1 LSSPGSVVLSTLEF
15 DVAWEAQRLP
25 TRNVALSV
33 PSPGA
38 THEERA
44 QYVARAW
51 ESLEGRGL
59 ASRGRVVPELADGFA
74 LLANP
79 QVSIDIWIQADRS
92 ITGLAAAIG
101 EEAILA
107 VVDGSEV
114 WLIESRATALAEAA
128 VSVAGDMPAG
138 HGRSISLPH
147 DTLRD
152 AAAEAG
158 RDAEKLMLALERK
171 GLALSD
177 AQEMARMFEGQ
188 STRGQFGVERGR
200 DRAGR
205 VVSFFDTPSGRFL
218 HQLRPS
224 TDGRNWSTVTPASN
238 QKLASSIWELLQEV

>member
-1 LSSPGSVVLSTLEF
+1 MVLSTLEF

-25 TRNVALSV
+25 TRNVALDV
-33 PSPGA
+33 PSPGT
-38 THEERA
+38 THTERA
-44 QYVARAW
+44 QFVASAW

-79 QVSIDIWIQADRS
+79 QVSVDVWIWADRQ

-101 EEAILA
+101 DEAILA
-107 VVDGSEV
+107 VIDGNEV
-114 WLIESRATALAEAA
+114 WLIEARGSALAEAA
-128 VSVAGDMPAG
+128 VSVAGDMPSG

-152 AAAEAG
+152 ASAEAG
-158 RDAEKLMLALERK
+158 KDAEKFLLALERR
-171 GLALSD
+171 GIPLSD
-177 AQEMARMFEGQ
+177 AQELARMCDGM

-205 VVSFFDTPSGRFL
+205 VVAFHDTPDGRFL

-238 QKLASSIWELLQEV
+238 QRLASCIWELLQEV